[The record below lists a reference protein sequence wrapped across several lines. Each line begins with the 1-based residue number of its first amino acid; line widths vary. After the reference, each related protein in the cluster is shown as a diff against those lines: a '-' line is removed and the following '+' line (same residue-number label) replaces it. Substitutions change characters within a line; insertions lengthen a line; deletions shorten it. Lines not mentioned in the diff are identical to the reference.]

1 MSENALLQERAPAIF
16 QNWPGRPG
24 HDKHDSD
31 GFFRTLRV
39 DLPFAFFSEEDKRR
53 LCQNCVKPLRWP
65 QPNFWTSQSCFLSSN
80 WFFECG
86 HLLIDKPS
94 VITEPVAV
102 GVRVLGLGSKLY
114 PSNLQ
119 RMLNK
124 DLTRSKQSLSR
135 VRQNRASQKKASL
148 AGCREN
154 SQ

>member
-31 GFFRTLRV
+31 GFFLTLRV

-135 VRQNRASQKKASL
+135 VRQNRASKKKASL